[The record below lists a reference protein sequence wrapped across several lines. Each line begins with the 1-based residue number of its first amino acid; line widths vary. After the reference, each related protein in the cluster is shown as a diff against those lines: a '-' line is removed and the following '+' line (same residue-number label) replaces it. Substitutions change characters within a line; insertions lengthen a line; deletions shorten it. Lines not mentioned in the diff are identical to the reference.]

1 MTDKLEEMFEDQNE
15 YMQLLREHRSF
26 PEYPVDL
33 TSKDGQKLV
42 KAISYEC
49 ADELCEARQLLK
61 NSKSHRVTEVRHFD
75 RDDYIEELTDALH
88 YMIEIAI
95 VSGISVEELHSAYMR
110 KGKINK
116 QRIESGYLSLFR
128 NRIAP

>member
-1 MTDKLEEMFEDQNE
+1 MSDTDKLESMFADQHE
-15 YMQLLREHRSF
+15 YMQMLREHRSF
-26 PEYPVDL
+26 PDYPVDL

-42 KAISYEC
+42 KSISYEC

-61 NSKSHRVTEVRHFD
+61 NSKSHRAADIRTFD

-88 YMIEIAI
+88 YMIEIAL
-95 VSGISVEELHSAYMR
+95 VSGISVEELYAAYMK

-116 QRIESGYLSLFR
+116 QRIVSGY
-128 NRIAP
+128 